1 VKAADRIL
9 LVEDKESLRAV
20 LKKTLES
27 EGFGVDEASDGR
39 AAMDRIRR
47 DRFAMVLTDLR
58 LPRADGHEVLKA
70 AQDADPE
77 MPVILMTAFGTIRD
91 AVSAMKAGAYDY
103 LEKPVDTDH
112 LLALIRRALDHGNLL
127 RENTLLKERFSQE
140 LDVPEILGDSPAL
153 KGALDQVRRVAP
165 TDATVLLLGES
176 GTGKELF
183 ARAVHHL
190 SGRKAHSFFPINC
203 AAIPENLLESELFG
217 YEKGAF
223 TGASG
228 TKRGKFEIADK
239 GTLFLDEIGDL
250 SLGLQ
255 GKVLRVIEQRQ
266 FERVGGTETRSVDI
280 RLVAA
285 TNKDLKALAA
295 QGTFRPDLFFRLSV
309 FPITVPPLRDRPQDV
324 PILARHFVK
333 KFAAEQKR
341 RGSIT
346 LTPETL
352 RALAAYSWP
361 GNVRELE
368 NTIERALILGEGD
381 RLLPEDLHLPA
392 GPQAA

>member
-1 VKAADRIL
+1 MKAADRIL

>member
-1 VKAADRIL
+1 MKASDRIL

-20 LKKTLES
+20 LRKTLEA
-27 EGFGVDEASDGR
+27 EGFGVDEAPDGR
-39 AAMDRIRR
+39 AALEKIRC
-47 DRFAMVLTDLR
+47 DRFVMVLTDLR
-58 LPRADGHEVLKA
+58 LPAASGHEVLKA
-70 AQDADPE
+70 AVATDPE
-77 MPVILMTAFGTIRD
+77 MPVILMTAYGTIRD

-112 LLALIRRALDHGNLL
+112 LLALVKRALDHRNLL
-127 RENTLLKERFSQE
+127 HENTLLKERFSRE
-140 LDVPEILGDSPAL
+140 LDVPEILGDSQAL
-153 KGALDQVRRVAP
+153 KRALDQVRKVAP

-176 GTGKELF
+176 GSGKELF

-223 TGASG
+223 TGAAG
-228 TKRGKFEIADK
+228 TKKGKFEIADK

-250 SLGLQ
+250 SFGLQ
-255 GKVLRVIEQRQ
+255 GKVLRVIEHRQ

-285 TNKDLKALAA
+285 TNKDLKTLVA
-295 QGTFRPDLFFRLSV
+295 QGSFRQDLYFRLSV
-309 FPITVPPLRDRPQDV
+309 FPITVPPLRERVDDI
-324 PILARHFVK
+324 PILARHFLK
-333 KFAAEQKR
+333 KFAAEQKK
-341 RGSIT
+341 RGPISVP
-346 LTPETL
+346 PETI
-352 RALAAYSWP
+352 RALCAYAWP

-368 NTIERALILGEGD
+368 NTIERALILGEGEPI
-381 RLLPEDLHLPA
+381 RPEDLHLPTTPLK
-392 GPQAA
+392 G